1 MERFFSV
8 HCDVYLY
15 TIVSSWKYLRYLKE
29 LINLIFLGVNYGLD
43 ISCFLLGFFFLF
55 NNLFIFVS
63 DKWCVEYHL
72 WIMPCFINVHCDV
85 YLYTIMLSKCIY
97 IMKSTLQHLVKT
109 TLIKSIELRLI
120 DILEYMVHKLYNAQ
134 ENPFSKQIFG
144 IIQNWYIWL
153 SLNIQQNRFKV
164 ISTTSRRKID

>member
-1 MERFFSV
+1 MVWISVVFSFLFF
-8 HCDVYLY
+8 
-15 TIVSSWKYLRYLKE
+15 
-29 LINLIFLGVNYGLD
+29 
-43 ISCFLLGFFFLF
+43 CFVFILF

-72 WIMPCFINVHCDV
+72 WIMTCFINVHCDV
-85 YLYTIMLSKCIY
+85 YLYTYCTKDYVVKIY
-97 IMKSTLQHLVKT
+97 LHSEKYFVGSCKNNINQ
-109 TLIKSIELRLI
+109 I
-120 DILEYMVHKLYNAQ
+120 DWITFNWYIREYMIHKLYNAQ
-134 ENPFSKQIFG
+134 ENQFSKQIFG